1 MSGKSI
7 EGILQNIEMTPE
19 KRTDNVEG
27 KQSRGELVNE
37 AEIGDSR
44 SNTKH
49 SRVLPGVVIPSPFK
63 NSLFWPEPTKKVI
76 RRNIRVKV
84 PSVGTSDA
92 WREYFLKKE
101 DEQKISIQE
110 NEDRKRKREE
120 NKKLRQEK
128 IKKPR
133 DESIRQTKGKNTTEE
148 EKRTD
153 SKEDLSQGHEETGSG
168 RIANEG
174 NTEAGPSIDDEIKI
188 GDFVIVNYFDN
199 YYPAQITNKNNEKW
213 LANSMAK
220 AGGWWKWP
228 NTKNEIWYDHHEIVK
243 KIEPPV
249 EITKRGFYAVEE
261 IKYHI

>member
-1 MSGKSI
+1 MGADWTGNIEDKSLYDIWYKMYKKSGLFKEKEKQPNIIIEIQDGLVLEDGWENLVQFEADDAVPADIFEIEPTLESIETAVDVIKGSTEEPDKENIPEKEKSIDEVVEEENCGNRETSMSGKSI

-76 RRNIRVKV
+76 KRNIRVKV

-101 DEQKISIQE
+101 DEQKKINS
-110 NEDRKRKREE
+110 RKR
-120 NKKLRQEK
+120 
-128 IKKPR
+128 
-133 DESIRQTKGKNTTEE
+133 G
-148 EKRTD
+148 
-153 SKEDLSQGHEETGSG
+153 
-168 RIANEG
+168 
-174 NTEAGPSIDDEIKI
+174 
-188 GDFVIVNYFDN
+188 
-199 YYPAQITNKNNEKW
+199 
-213 LANSMAK
+213 
-220 AGGWWKWP
+220 
-228 NTKNEIWYDHHEIVK
+228 
-243 KIEPPV
+243 
-249 EITKRGFYAVEE
+249 
-261 IKYHI
+261 